1 MKCLVAG
8 DLLSLSWLVFWSEH
22 LCSVPLSVLCSLLLD
37 ILLEA
42 RSSLVFAI
50 SHPNRGIVLLLHT
63 LLISFCNLSWNVYI
77 KFVKYSGILW
87 NDSRKKRLERKGI
100 FKSVEPFSVFS
111 TVFPTLCFNLGQ
123 LASRWFLNL

>member
-42 RSSLVFAI
+42 RSSLVFSI
-50 SHPNRGIVLLLHT
+50 SHPNCGTVLLLHM
-63 LLISFCNLSWNVYI
+63 LLISFCNPSWNAYI
-77 KFVKYSGILW
+77 KFLKYSGILW
-87 NDSRKKRLERKGI
+87 NDSRKKILERRGI
-100 FKSVEPFSVFS
+100 F
-111 TVFPTLCFNLGQ
+111 
-123 LASRWFLNL
+123 